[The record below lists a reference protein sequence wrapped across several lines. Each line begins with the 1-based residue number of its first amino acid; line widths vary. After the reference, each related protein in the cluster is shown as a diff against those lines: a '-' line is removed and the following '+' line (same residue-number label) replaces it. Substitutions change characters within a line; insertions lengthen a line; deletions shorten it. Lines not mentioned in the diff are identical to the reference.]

1 MDIIFL
7 LISRIRF
14 CIICQKETYIRP
26 NLLYFLN
33 DESILVI
40 LKHPKV
46 KKKNATISGKKV
58 VTCVIMPACPFL
70 NTNERKF

>member
-26 NLLYFLN
+26 NLLYFQN

-46 KKKNATISGKKV
+46 KKKCDNFWEKSCNVCYYA
-58 VTCVIMPACPFL
+58 CVPFFKH
-70 NTNERKF
+70 ERT